1 MLEFIE
7 FGDPSEP
14 AVETATLR
22 FEQRQKSRQRVTL
35 DSGKEAGI
43 LLPHGQ
49 RLRGGD
55 VLRTPDGCCVRVI
68 EANEPVSLVTTQDP
82 RSLARLSYHLGNR
95 HVAVQINETSLR
107 YTRDHVLDEM
117 VRELGLQPVHEMARF
132 EPENGAYSRHSHA
145 HRTANAEQ
153 VHSHDLRTSHHHEKS

>member
-1 MLEFIE
+1 MLEFIK

-14 AVETATLR
+14 AAESATLR

-35 DSGKEAGI
+35 DSGKEVGI

-55 VLRTPDGCCVRVI
+55 VLRTRDGRCMRVV
-68 EANEPVSLVTTQDP
+68 EANEPVSLVTAQDP
-82 RSLARLSYHLGNR
+82 RLLARLSYHLGNR
-95 HVAVQINETSLR
+95 HVAVQINQTSLR

-117 VRELGLQPVHEMARF
+117 VRELGLQPVHETAPF
-132 EPENGAYSRHSHA
+132 EPENGAYSRHSHG
-145 HRTANAEQ
+145 HRTAKADE
-153 VHSHDLRTSHHHEKS
+153 VHSHELHISHQHEKS